1 MTLLDLALDV
11 KDLKPDI
18 FMEMITITIL
28 KKALFHDKLVKNFK
42 LQDRANVWC
51 VEMEDVTAG

>member
-28 KKALFHDKLVKNFK
+28 KEVLFQDKLVKNFK
-42 LQDRANVWC
+42 LQDRANV
-51 VEMEDVTAG
+51 